1 MRLPHVHQVNLQ
13 QYFLGGEV
21 YSLSFA
27 RAVAALGAPI
37 TFYVSDR
44 VDRWSALS
52 SNGVRIIR
60 VRDESELLER
70 LPAARS
76 LVVTQGPLSAQAHS
90 RIAGTHVLTGFAH
103 MPMHHR
109 EPTGFAHHH
118 RVFGVSAY
126 VIATLRAC
134 GFTRVDSE
142 PFLGIAEF
150 DRFDASGPVVA
161 ASPYIWDRRKVRD
174 RVMSLIAPVI
184 EPLICRNAFE
194 RRRGP
199 TLGIV
204 SAIAPIKQFPEQ
216 FRILAP
222 VLVRHGVNLEIF
234 GNGGYAQ
241 VRDLK
246 RALAPM
252 GDAARF
258 WGFQQAPQRLYP
270 QMDYLMSGLPEKE
283 ALGLNIIEAQACGT
297 PVLAVDASPFTE
309 TVVDGSSGYLYPDP
323 RLDGGAG
330 FDRVLAR
337 ALSGPR
343 PDPRLNAAHL
353 QRFSAAAFQA
363 RARRMLASVAGDFK
377 LSS

>member
-1 MRLPHVHQVNLQ
+1 MRLPHVHQINLQ
-13 QYFLGGEV
+13 QFFLGGEV

-44 VDRWSALS
+44 VARWSALS
-52 SNGVRIIR
+52 RDGVEVIP
-60 VRDESELLER
+60 VRDEGDLLQH
-70 LPAARS
+70 LPASRS
-76 LVVTQGPLSAQAHS
+76 LVVTQGPLSAATHA
-90 RIAGTHVLTGFAH
+90 RIAGAHVLTGFAH
-103 MPMHHR
+103 MPMHDR

-126 VIATLRAC
+126 VISTLRGR
-134 GFTRVDSE
+134 GFDRVDGE

-150 DRFDASGPVVA
+150 DRLDASGPVVA

-174 RVMSLIAPVI
+174 RVMALFAP
-184 EPLICRNAFE
+184 AFE
-194 RRRGP
+194 RVATRREFGRRPGP

-222 VLVRHGVNLEIF
+222 VLAQHGINLEVF

-297 PVLAVDASPFTE
+297 PVLAVDAPPFTE

-337 ALSGPR
+337 ALAGPR
-343 PDPRLNAAHL
+343 PDPRANQAHL
-353 QRFSAAAFQA
+353 QKFSAAAFQA
-363 RARRMLASVAGDFK
+363 RVGRMLASVSGDFG
-377 LSS
+377 LAS